1 MAGKAGLKAG
11 LIGAVIMAVVAIAN
25 HLLPI
30 TGNIGL
36 TLVICGVSSL
46 IYVGLG
52 VLAGYFV
59 APPRTPGKGAGAAAI
74 AGLIGGA
81 ATGIVGIILVVTG
94 VSSVMSSPQTQ
105 QLIDSGMDPRV
116 FVIPGAACNL
126 AIGAGL
132 AAVGGAV
139 FAAVKSD

>member
-11 LIGAVIMAVVAIAN
+11 LIGAVVMAVVAIAN
-25 HLLPI
+25 HLLPV
-30 TGNIGL
+30 TGNTAL
-36 TLVICGVSSL
+36 TLVTCGVSSL
-46 IYVGLG
+46 IYIGLG

-59 APPRTPGKGAGAAAI
+59 TPPRTPGKGAGAAAI
-74 AGLIGGA
+74 AGLISGA
-81 ATGIVGIILVVTG
+81 ATGIMGIILVVTG
-94 VSSVMSSPQTQ
+94 VSSVLDSPQMQ

-132 AAVGGAV
+132 AAIGGAIT
-139 FAAVKSD
+139 AAVKPD